1 MTWRVNELMDLKI
14 WLAIVWF
21 GQVNEI
27 KIYNFI
33 ENVDKISVKIINF
46 AIYFKATT
54 TTRMRNKKID
64 ILSVG
69 ELLIDMISTDFAE
82 TMDEA
87 EMFKR
92 IPGGSPANLCMN
104 MKRLGNNVRLVS
116 TVGKDDMGHYLM
128 NYVKNLGLEILSM
141 RQVAFP
147 TTLILVTRSQN
158 VSNFEAYRGADCRIS
173 ANQLNEKL
181 LENVAIFHTTC
192 FALSKKPAQTNIL
205 KAARIAAGL
214 GCQLSIDV
222 NYAQKIWENQE
233 EAQRIVAE
241 FCSHGTFVKCS
252 EVDWE
257 RLYNSKLTD
266 AEAAAHHFL
275 KLGAKDACITL
286 GGEGCLVASNTEGS
300 HFLPSRKVE
309 VKDTTGA
316 GDAFWSA
323 YLTGRLDGHDI
334 VNAAKAGRRMAELK
348 LAHFGPLPTIV
359 DKNVVYEDTM

>member
-1 MTWRVNELMDLKI
+1 M
-14 WLAIVWF
+14 
-21 GQVNEI
+21 
-27 KIYNFI
+27 
-33 ENVDKISVKIINF
+33 NF
-46 AIYFKATT
+46 ATNNIITT
-54 TTRMRNKKID
+54 TTRMMRIKKID

-116 TVGKDDMGHYLM
+116 TVGKDDMGNYLIS
-128 NYVKNLGLEILSM
+128 YLKNLGLETTSL
-141 RQVAFP
+141 RQTSVP
-147 TTLILVTRSQN
+147 TTLILVTRSKN

-173 ANQLNEKL
+173 ANQLNERL
-181 LENVAIFHTTC
+181 LDEVAIFHTTC

-205 KAARIAAGL
+205 RGARIAAGL

-222 NYAQKIWENQE
+222 NYAQKIWDNQK

-241 FCSHGTFVKCS
+241 FCSHGAFVKCS

-266 AEAAAHHFL
+266 AEAAARHFI

-286 GGEGCLVASNTEGS
+286 GGEGCLVASAEQGA

-323 YLTGRLDGHDI
+323 YLTARLDGYDI
-334 VNAAKAGRRMAELK
+334 LSAAKAGRRMAELK

-359 DKNVVYEDTM
+359 DRNIVYEDIEGY